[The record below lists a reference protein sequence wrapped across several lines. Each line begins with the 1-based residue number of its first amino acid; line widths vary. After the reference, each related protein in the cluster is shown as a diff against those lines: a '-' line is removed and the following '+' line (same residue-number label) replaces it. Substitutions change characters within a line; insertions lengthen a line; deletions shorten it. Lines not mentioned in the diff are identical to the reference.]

1 MFFFSR
7 ELFPTSEEE
16 QLTSENCFI
25 EDVNNDTVKEENVI
39 IPSSTTSVDDTQT
52 PIEPDPVETK
62 TTSSSPVDVKTN
74 EMTTDN
80 VNDQIPSPLSSPIK
94 IEQTVDNE
102 PSTTENV
109 TTNENPSEFF
119 YDFQAEH
126 FHAEQVRKIFRCLN
140 S

>member
-1 MFFFSR
+1 LFFFSR
-7 ELFPTSEEE
+7 ELFPKSEEE

-39 IPSSTTSVDDTQT
+39 ISSSTISVDDTQT
-52 PIEPDPVETK
+52 PVEPDPVETK
-62 TTSSSPVDVKTN
+62 TTSSSPVDIKTN
-74 EMTTDN
+74 EMTNDN

-102 PSTTENV
+102 PSTAENV

-119 YDFQAEH
+119 YDFQQEN
-126 FHAEQVRKIFRCLN
+126 FHAEQVR
-140 S
+140 